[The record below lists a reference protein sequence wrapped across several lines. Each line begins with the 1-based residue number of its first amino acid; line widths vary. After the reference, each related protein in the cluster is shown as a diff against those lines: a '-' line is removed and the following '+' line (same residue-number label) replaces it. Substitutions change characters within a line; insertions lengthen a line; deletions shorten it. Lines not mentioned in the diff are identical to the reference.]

1 MSEIKLDRLSAL
13 LEGLAPLVTLGL
25 VSEIRVDG
33 APNQDNETDLQLFF
47 LTRGDAELK
56 VNGTRQKIESPAL
69 IASHANQPFVFHR
82 FSAKDACRLVAAR
95 VQLTGPVATLFLEEF
110 TQPRTVF
117 LGEDEPALRLVVAM
131 IESELDTPRCGQPAL
146 LNRAGD
152 ILFICL
158 LRYLVAHP
166 GAEDGGLF
174 NGLADPRIAKALV
187 AMHQRPAFG
196 WDLELLANE
205 AGMSRTAFATKFH
218 KTMRRPPGKYLA
230 AIRLALAQRAVDL
243 GRGLK
248 EAAKVAGYENSSA
261 LSRALAKSRV
271 TVPAN

>member
-1 MSEIKLDRLSAL
+1 MNEIKLDRLSAL

-25 VSEIRVDG
+25 VADTRVDG
-33 APNQDNETDLQLFF
+33 APSGDNETDLQLFF
-47 LTRGDAELK
+47 LTQGCAELK
-56 VNGTRQKIESPAL
+56 VNGIRQKIESPAL
-69 IASHANQPFVFHR
+69 VAVHASQPFVFHR
-82 FSAKDACRLVAAR
+82 FSAKDAHRFVAAR
-95 VQLTGPVATLFLEEF
+95 VPLTGPVATLVLEEF
-110 TQPRTVF
+110 AQPRTVF
-117 LGEDEPALRLVVAM
+117 LGEDEPALRLAVAM
-131 IESELDTPRCGQPAL
+131 IESELDAPRCGRPAL

-158 LRYLVAHP
+158 LRYFVAHP

-174 NGLADPRIAKALV
+174 NGLADSRIAKALV
-187 AMHQRPAFG
+187 AMHQRPAFR

-218 KTMRRPPGKYLA
+218 QTMRRPPGKYLA
-230 AIRLALAQRAVDL
+230 AIRLALAQRAVDS

-248 EAAKVAGYENSSA
+248 EAARVAGYGNSSA